1 MKKKLVK
8 GYKKFR
14 HSVRLALE
22 SNEKIDDI
30 YLASKAKKMY
40 GNLKNEEL
48 NDKKI
53 VFTNYM
59 GR

>member
-22 SNEKIDDI
+22 SNEIVDDM
-30 YLASKAKKMY
+30 YLASKAKRY
-40 GNLKNEEL
+40 NRNLKM
-48 NDKKI
+48 K
-53 VFTNYM
+53 
-59 GR
+59 R